1 MLPCHPV
8 RFLLAAHGCP
18 ERNRHARP
26 WFLIRFLLSRLVL
39 AGSTSTEP
47 KPIQYKSQHRNDMDS
62 TRTGIGMKFKYFPP
76 DSIRDGVL
84 FSVHSIFFFVQ
95 TRALVTLRQR
105 GRWSCT
111 SPSSD
116 AIPGEAYFDDDNS
129 SALSMTD
136 WPGTDQI
143 GWVQNNTNNSAG
155 LGWNRKKKNEKY
167 WTVHASIHFM
177 FISKLQ
183 SLVLYRF
190 GWHVFG
196 WGRSGALIV
205 WTCSFGIFL
214 KAICFS
220 IFLPNHE
227 KCHFLAANW
236 AHGMYS
242 D

>member
-1 MLPCHPV
+1 MLGHGFWFASSCPV
-8 RFLLAAHGCP
+8 SSWLVPLPQNPNQSNINRNIETIWTAHGQESEWNLNIFP
-18 ERNRHARP
+18 
-26 WFLIRFLLSRLVL
+26 
-39 AGSTSTEP
+39 
-47 KPIQYKSQHRNDMDS
+47 PIQFG
-62 TRTGIGMKFKYFPP
+62 TEFFF
-76 DSIRDGVL
+76 L
-84 FSVHSIFFFVQ
+84 FIPVYFFVQ

-155 LGWNRKKKNEKY
+155 LGWNRKKNEKY

-196 WGRSGALIV
+196 WGEVGLWLFGRVVLEYFWRRFVLVFFAQSRKVSLSSGKLSARDVLRLNGNCLGKRNQIQIG
-205 WTCSFGIFL
+205 F
-214 KAICFS
+214 
-220 IFLPNHE
+220 
-227 KCHFLAANW
+227 
-236 AHGMYS
+236 
-242 D
+242 